1 MPVSG
6 KLLRR
11 VLAIATIA
19 IAALIALVSLAPP
32 LSIPGLFAALGI
44 FIPGGW
50 WFYCESKDKKAR
62 ATHQQRVQAQA
73 HWNEH
78 LDPVKDQAI

>member
-1 MPVSG
+1 M
-6 KLLRR
+6 LLRR

-32 LSIPGLFAALGI
+32 LNIPSLFAALGF

-50 WFYCESKDKKAR
+50 WFYCEAKDKKAGANN
-62 ATHQQRVQAQA
+62 ATSY
-73 HWNEH
+73 
-78 LDPVKDQAI
+78 